1 MMKEQREI
9 IKPIEFDKKEV
20 AILILEQFENVLDR
34 NNISIP
40 DNDRE
45 GGEDEARIYGETYY
59 QLEDTIVDILTEHVE
74 NRILAP
80 LYQNNQIL
88 LDEFKKL
95 NKAIKDIHNI
105 LEKRN
110 DI

>member
-1 MMKEQREI
+1 MIKEQKEI

-45 GGEDEARIYGETYY
+45 GGEDEARICGETYY
-59 QLEDTIVDILTEHVE
+59 QLEDIIVDILTEYVE
-74 NRILAP
+74 NRILVP
-80 LYQNNQIL
+80 LNKNNQIL
-88 LDEFKKL
+88 INEFKEL
-95 NKAIKDIHNI
+95 NKDINCIRDI

-110 DI
+110 II